1 MTKWRSSYGVTISE
15 RGGLFSKEAIVM
27 VRAFG
32 SDSFLHPQS
41 LTTKTHQNGENLACS
56 TTGRELYL
64 FADNPC
70 ALPAC

>member
-1 MTKWRSSYGVTISE
+1 
-15 RGGLFSKEAIVM
+15 M

-41 LTTKTHQNGENLACS
+41 LSTKTHRKGENLACS

-64 FADNPC
+64 LADNPC